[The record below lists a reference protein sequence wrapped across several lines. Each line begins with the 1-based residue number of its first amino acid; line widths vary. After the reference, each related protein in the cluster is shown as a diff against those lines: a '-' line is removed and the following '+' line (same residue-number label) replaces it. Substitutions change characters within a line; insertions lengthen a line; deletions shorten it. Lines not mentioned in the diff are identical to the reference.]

1 MISLG
6 PGLRPAGAP
15 RPPLRAA
22 AAGLAAAGLLIAGC
36 ASAPADSPAGA
47 TGPGSSPASAPGPGS
62 SPASAP
68 GPGSS
73 PASATADCD
82 SVTTCYTPG
91 QLQAAYGVRP
101 LLDRGIDGR
110 GQTVVLPEL
119 AQTQLSPPQVSDIR
133 QDLARFDRLF
143 GLPAARLRAVAS
155 LAGSAS
161 PWLASDEEVVDAEM
175 VHAVAPGAA
184 IALVLLSPASLDNT
198 RSAVATSV
206 AALRLGLS
214 QGGVISISGAGQ
226 TGGEHC
232 ATRAEV
238 DGLNSALQAAAG
250 RHVTVVA
257 AAGDTGAAGEPCS
270 VAQAFTG
277 GRFPLV
283 KEVNLPSSDP
293 LVLAAGGTSLT
304 ASHAAGRYVG
314 ETAWGLPFGDPGTPF
329 QATGGGFSRLFSRPA
344 YQDGV
349 PGIKATR
356 GVPDVAADA
365 SGHTGVALAISD
377 GGGRYTIRNSG
388 GTSASAPIWAGLIAL
403 ADQYA
408 GRQLGFVNPAL
419 YRIARSAD
427 YGRAFHD
434 ITSGNNTAAWPPTT
448 ITGYRA
454 APGWDPVTGL
464 GSPDAQVLVPLLA
477 RYAAP

>member
-1 MISLG
+1 VIKLG
-6 PGLRPAGAP
+6 PGRHRGAARCRP
-15 RPPLRAA
+15 RRAA
-22 AAGLAAAGLLIAGC
+22 VAGLAVTCLLVAGC
-36 ASAPADSPAGA
+36 ASAPAGTEVPA
-47 TGPGSSPASAPGPGS
+47 TASAP
-62 SPASAP
+62 ARATATA
-68 GPGSS
+68 

-82 SVTTCYTPG
+82 SVTSCYTPG
-91 QLQAAYGVRP
+91 QLQTAYGVRP

-133 QDLARFDRLF
+133 RDLARFDRLF
-143 GLPAARLRAVAS
+143 GLPAARLRAVTS

-161 PWLASDEEVVDAEM
+161 PWLASEEEVVDAEL

-184 IALVLLSPASLDNT
+184 IALVLVNPASLDNT
-198 RSAVATSV
+198 ASAVAASV

-238 DGLNSALQAAAG
+238 ARLNSALQAAADH
-250 RHVTVVA
+250 HVTVVA

-270 VAQAFTG
+270 VAAAFTG
-277 GRFPLV
+277 GSFPLV

-304 ASHAAGRYVG
+304 ASHVTGGYVG

-349 PGIKATR
+349 PGIGATR

-365 SGHTGVALAISD
+365 SGHAGVALAISD

-388 GTSASAPIWAGLIAL
+388 GTSASAPIWAALIAL

-419 YRIARSAD
+419 YRIGASAD
-427 YGRAFHD
+427 YRRAFHD
-434 ITSGNNTAAWPPTT
+434 ITAGNNTATWPPVT

-464 GSPDAQVLVPLLA
+464 GSPDAQALIPLLA
-477 RYAAP
+477 RYAGP